1 MECEVKMERMK
12 EDDKYY
18 IYYLYNIK
26 KKIKCHIINRNNLLE
41 FESLFEPIAYKIN
54 LDVEVIS

>member
-1 MECEVKMERMK
+1 MERMK